1 MNSVER
7 PTIVLVLPGF
17 DRQRLSN
24 IRRGWCP
31 LFRREINHLREKGVV
46 RSDASKLTACRKVV
60 GLYKPRRTK
69 SRQKAMSEVPMAEP
83 LLR

>member
-24 IRRGWCP
+24 IGRGWCP
-31 LFRREINHLREKGVV
+31 LFRPEMLSLGKRGGPFRRREAHRL
-46 RSDASKLTACRKVV
+46 S
-60 GLYKPRRTK
+60 
-69 SRQKAMSEVPMAEP
+69 
-83 LLR
+83 